1 MSQLLVTSAADR
13 STSSRYGLR
22 SLAHRIGGQGPHD
35 NKSLPLEPTIH
46 EPAGDALCEDTA
58 RRLPEFLKRP
68 GVNGAVIVDLIG
80 YAIEKTPTTWLNKKP
95 TAQTSTTLFTKVN
108 AHARLRG
115 DTLRQ
120 PYQGI

>member
-1 MSQLLVTSAADR
+1 
-13 STSSRYGLR
+13 
-22 SLAHRIGGQGPHD
+22 
-35 NKSLPLEPTIH
+35 
-46 EPAGDALCEDTA
+46 
-58 RRLPEFLKRP
+58 
-68 GVNGAVIVDLIG
+68 VNGAVIVDLIG